1 MASYKAF
8 LARIVLVVCA
18 LIGARS
24 AMAQQPTPVD
34 PPSQGRRVSGWM
46 VDMLKYPSQ
55 QDMPPYPQAF
65 GIRGDS
71 SVIMG
76 PGNSNVQSS
85 NTATLLYGRA
95 FLKIDE
101 VGPYTIIIDGRLSGE
116 YSYGRK
122 CQIYARLSKGMIY
135 KGSIG
140 SETTDVAPVMN
151 FDLSVGYYTFEF
163 LISCNRLDVLKYE
176 ISIRGPSDMAARP
189 PRPDE
194 LFVVMR

>member
-18 LIGARS
+18 LIGAGS
-24 AMAQQPTPVD
+24 AMAQQPTPVE

-46 VDMLKYPSQ
+46 VDMLKYRSQ
-55 QDMPPYPQAF
+55 RDMPSVQQAF

-76 PGNSNVQSS
+76 PGVSNVQSS

-95 FLKIDE
+95 FLKADE
-101 VGPYTIIIDGRLSGE
+101 SGPYLIIVDGEFTGDDQWS
-116 YSYGRK
+116 RK
-122 CQIYARLSKGMIY
+122 CQIYTRLSRGNILE
-135 KGSIG
+135 GSMG
-140 SETTDVAPVMN
+140 LASNNVPPVVSV
-151 FDLSVGYYTFEF
+151 DLSVGYYPFEF
-163 LISCNRLDVLKYE
+163 LISCNQLDSLWYE
-176 ISIRGPSDMAARP
+176 VKIRAPSDMAARP